1 MTRASRLARGWLAVG
16 TLGFIAAPWYALQ
29 DSVLGVAWLRDYAGR
44 ANAPALIQIF
54 AHGRAWLVPLAILLV
69 AGFACISIAE
79 RTLRARAMIAVGALG
94 FLYLLAQGFAIG
106 PRSARPLSGP

>member
-44 ANAPALIQIF
+44 ANAPAL
-54 AHGRAWLVPLAILLV
+54 P
-69 AGFACISIAE
+69 
-79 RTLRARAMIAVGALG
+79 
-94 FLYLLAQGFAIG
+94 
-106 PRSARPLSGP
+106 